1 LTTIALIHSPL
12 LGPFTWSLVADALR
26 QPGWA
31 VVMPDLHG
39 DGLDGERPYHQQHAQ
54 NATKAFYDL
63 PAEEPVVLVAHSG
76 AGPLLPAI
84 GQQLP
89 QPIAAYLFVDAG
101 IPHAGLSRLDLL
113 AAELPEAVPHLHKLL
128 TSGQRWPHWTNE
140 DLAGLIPDAS
150 RRQKLLAELTPQP
163 LAFFVEPIPV
173 FPGWPDA
180 PCAYLQLSASYDYSA
195 AEARQRGWPV
205 VRLEVGHFY
214 MVVNETAVA
223 DHILA
228 LLAQLGLVTHK

>member
-1 LTTIALIHSPL
+1 MTTIAFIHSPL

-26 QPGWA
+26 QRGWA
-31 VVMPDLHG
+31 VVVPDLHCEG
-39 DGLDGERPYHQQHAQ
+39 VEAERPYHQQHAQ
-54 NATKAFYDL
+54 NAVKATQDL
-63 PAEEPVVLVAHSG
+63 PTDEPVVLVAHSG

-89 QPIAAYLFVDAG
+89 QSIAAYLFVDAG

-128 TSGQRWPHWTNE
+128 TSGQRWPQWTNE

-150 RRQKLLAELTPQP
+150 RRQKLLTELTPQP

-205 VRLEVGHFY
+205 IRLDEGHFH
-214 MVVNETAVA
+214 MLVDETAVA
-223 DHILA
+223 NHIIQLLTQLA
-228 LLAQLGLVTHK
+228 AF